1 MTGTREASVVLKY
14 HYNHIIIIII
24 ISNLNIITIRSLSW
38 TDGSRAWVIT
48 TTAINGLRTD
58 TLATLVLEK
67 NTYLISITWI
77 KDRLIQSTM

>member
-1 MTGTREASVVLKY
+1 MTATREASVVLKY
-14 HYNHIIIIII
+14 HYNHIIIIINII

-58 TLATLVLEK
+58 TLATLILEK
-67 NTYLISITWI
+67 RSI
-77 KDRLIQSTM
+77 LFL

>member
-1 MTGTREASVVLKY
+1 MTATREASVVLKY
-14 HYNHIIIIII
+14 HYNHIIIIIIIIII

-58 TLATLVLEK
+58 TLATLILEK
-67 NTYLISITWI
+67 TRILF
-77 KDRLIQSTM
+77 L